1 MTQEQGINFEDLS
14 REDFCYLITTGRVTG
29 NPHEIEIWFGLEI
42 DTVYLMAGNHESD
55 WVKNLRKDPN
65 VIVRIGS
72 HDFKGTARLVTD
84 MREDTTA
91 RYMLAQKYQEWEQGN
106 TLSEWA
112 RSALVVGIHL
122 EGLQA

>member
-112 RSALVVGIHL
+112 RSALVVGIRL